1 VLQLS
6 THQEARVAGGH
17 VLQDTLGA
25 QPSTPRRQCNSSHNM
40 VKCVVSTNVPIHAVA
55 LSSRCTGRA
64 TCPADHAMRRS
75 HPISCFRQGKPRNAS
90 CLSNPGWW
98 KLRQAVHTHRH
109 TCLSPMA
116 HCKRIADVH
125 ICQCCQLLGKARVI
139 LCLSKME
146 AQVLKETGLSAVVQR
161 WDSYRV
167 AKNQAC

>member
-1 VLQLS
+1 MQVLQLS

-90 CLSNPGWW
+90 CLCWWTQVGGSCVRLCTPTVTLACRRWHTANASLTYTSANAASCWAKPGSSFASPRW
-98 KLRQAVHTHRH
+98 KRRFSRRQA
-109 TCLSPMA
+109 
-116 HCKRIADVH
+116 
-125 ICQCCQLLGKARVI
+125 CQR
-139 LCLSKME
+139 
-146 AQVLKETGLSAVVQR
+146 
-161 WDSYRV
+161 
-167 AKNQAC
+167 